1 MTPDLIAYDLIKR
14 GKITESLEYLDEAI
28 EKGIGDLLKLHEDR
42 AYVYLCMG
50 DNVSAMNDFSKALQI
65 EPKSNYSLFNRAMI
79 NFSAGKLNDAV
90 TDFGLISEINLLDD
104 KYWIL
109 GKDLYTKTR
118 NYERALYFI
127 ERLCQFDT
135 ENHNYVYNKAWCL
148 SKLQRYKESILHYQS
163 LIGKVHYDYILFN
176 NLGFVYTMSEEYD
189 VARSFLLKG
198 LELEP
203 EYAYLNSNIS
213 IVYYFHKQLDKA
225 FYHIEKSIEIAPSNS
240 LAYFL
245 RSKYLLSQGRHE
257 EAARDME
264 MAEKLG
270 IDLEFSIERKNLER
284 ILFRDK

>member
-1 MTPDLIAYDLIKR
+1 LTPDLIAYDLIRR

-28 EKGIGDLLKLHEDR
+28 EKGIGDLLKLYEDR
-42 AYVYLCMG
+42 AFVYICMG
-50 DNVSAMNDFSKALQI
+50 DNVSALEDFSAALQI

-79 NFSAGKLNDAV
+79 NFSAGKFDEAL
-90 TDFGLISEINLLDD
+90 TDFDLISETNLLKD

-127 ERLCQFDT
+127 EWLCLFDK

-148 SKLQRYKESILHYQS
+148 SKLQRYQESILNYQS

-176 NLGFVYTMSEEYD
+176 NLGFVYIMSEEYD
-189 VARSFLLKG
+189 VARTFLLKG

-203 EYAYLNSNIS
+203 DYAYLNSNIS
-213 IVYYFHKQLDKA
+213 IVYYFYKQMDKA

-240 LAYFL
+240 FAYFL
-245 RSKYLLSQGRHE
+245 RSKYLLSEGRQE
-257 EAARDME
+257 EAAKTME

-270 IDLEFSIERKNLER
+270 IDVEFAIERKNTER